1 MIDLVRPRAFVPV
14 HGTLHHLS
22 RHAALAR
29 EAGVP
34 EVAILE
40 NGDVGE
46 LDDQGLRKSGR
57 VAAGRVHVFGG
68 RALPPRVLEERSS
81 LASRG
86 VVHVTVPL
94 DGTGRVG
101 GPLSFTSR
109 GVLDE
114 TLDEPLVTTARREAL
129 IAIEELSERTD
140 SDIAFA
146 VQQAVRRS
154 LGRVLGF
161 KPVTLATVV
170 RFDP

>member
-1 MIDLVRPRAFVPV
+1 VPV

-22 RHAALAR
+22 RHAALAQ

-40 NGDVGE
+40 NGDVGVVDE
-46 LDDQGLRKSGR
+46 QGLRKSGR

-68 RALPPRVLEERSS
+68 RALPARVLEQRSH

-86 VVHVTVPL
+86 VVHITIPL
-94 DGTGRVG
+94 DRSGRVG
-101 GPLSFTSR
+101 APLAFCSR

-114 TLDEPLVTTARREAL
+114 TLDGPLVTTARREAL
-129 IAIEELSERTD
+129 MAIDELSER
-140 SDIAFA
+140 SDDDVALA

-170 RFDP
+170 RIDA